1 MEPRAD
7 GTEVGPPMTRGGGGG
22 QAVTGSVVLGEV
34 IQIQHVG
41 GNVSVTL
48 SRPTY
53 RVEEFPAVPAGLPVA
68 QARAQPSRLLLA
80 RYELVPFTGRAGGAR
95 GGGVGVDLGRGGGG
109 QPRAGAPFPPPSRR
123 GMGGVAGLEGFAH
136 YA

>member
-80 RYELVPFTGRAGGAR
+80 R
-95 GGGVGVDLGRGGGG
+95 
-109 QPRAGAPFPPPSRR
+109 
-123 GMGGVAGLEGFAH
+123 
-136 YA
+136 